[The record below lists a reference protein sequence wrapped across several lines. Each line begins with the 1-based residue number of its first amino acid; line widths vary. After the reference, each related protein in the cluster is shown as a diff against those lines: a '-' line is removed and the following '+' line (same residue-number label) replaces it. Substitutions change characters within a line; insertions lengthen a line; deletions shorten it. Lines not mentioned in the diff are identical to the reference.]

1 MIVLLDRL
9 IGVRGQGE
17 KIALEMGFEDS
28 QEVTEANS
36 RVSVTEAE
44 IHGRKTRRKRSKIKS
59 PHLPL
64 YITTHQYKTSNSQ
77 KEAILCV
84 CLQALMDLLAGMP
97 IVPILDMT
105 YTAQV
110 SRCT

>member
-9 IGVRGQGE
+9 IGVRGQRE

-36 RVSVTEAE
+36 RVSVTEAD
-44 IHGRKTRRKRSKIKS
+44 IHRRKTRRKRFKIKS

-64 YITTHQYKTSNSQ
+64 YIITNQYKTSNSQ

-105 YTAQV
+105 HTAQV
-110 SRCT
+110 

>member
-9 IGVRGQGE
+9 IGVRGQEE

-28 QEVTEANS
+28 QEVTEVNS

-44 IHGRKTRRKRSKIKS
+44 IHGRKTQRKRSKIKS

-64 YITTHQYKTSNSQ
+64 YIIANQYKPSNSQ
-77 KEAILCV
+77 KAAIPCV
-84 CLQALMDLLAGMP
+84 CLHAPTDLLAGMP

-110 SRCT
+110 S

>member
-9 IGVRGQGE
+9 IEVKGQGE

-36 RVSVTEAE
+36 RVSVTEAD
-44 IHGRKTRRKRSKIKS
+44 IHRTKTRRKRFKIKS

-64 YITTHQYKTSNSQ
+64 YTSSQ
-77 KEAILCV
+77 INTK
-84 CLQALMDLLAGMP
+84 
-97 IVPILDMT
+97 
-105 YTAQV
+105 QV
-110 SRCT
+110 IH